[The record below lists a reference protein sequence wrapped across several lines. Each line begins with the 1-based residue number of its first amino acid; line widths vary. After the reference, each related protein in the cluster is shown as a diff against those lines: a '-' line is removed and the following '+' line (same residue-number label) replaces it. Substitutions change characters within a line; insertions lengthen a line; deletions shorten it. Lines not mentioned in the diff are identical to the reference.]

1 MEKEINI
8 SQEVTAAVSTIR
20 SAILLSQERAVKAV
34 NQEQLALY
42 YGIGRFISANTR
54 NKNWGKGVIEGIS
67 NRLKQELPGIK
78 GYSVSSLKNM
88 RLFYEAWN
96 ELEINS
102 PIAIGELSQFPYCR
116 RSLGDR
122 YL

>member
-1 MEKEINI
+1 MKKEINI
-8 SQEVTAAVSTIR
+8 SQEVTSAVSTIR
-20 SAILLSQERAVKAV
+20 SAILLSQERAVKAI